1 MDNICDEGLC
11 TGCGLCTVQCP
22 RKCITMI
29 STGKFG
35 HLYPNIDNNSCIDC
49 GLCKRNCPAL
59 INTEKRKPK
68 TAYAAWSK
76 DEEDYKSST
85 SGGAASI
92 FTQHIIS
99 KSGVVYGCAMLPNI
113 EASHIRVDNYEDS
126 MKLKGSK
133 YVQSDITNIMPILKK
148 DVKEG
153 KSVLFIGTPC
163 QVAAIKSSYKEQP
176 QNLLLIDLVCH
187 GVPSLQLLKKHV
199 KRIADYP
206 HYDNVFF
213 RDGNIIGLV
222 LKVNG
227 HVVYKQQLKK
237 PRYKEWYINTF
248 FDGYTY
254 RESCYNCKY
263 ACPDRVSD
271 ITIGD
276 FWGLGKKQ
284 PADEIPLHQYGCSLI
299 LPNTEKG
306 LYMIEQIKPK
316 MYLYERSIDE
326 AINGN
331 DQLKRPFKMNRRIR
345 VFRKFYHLFGYQ
357 LYYWVLAD
365 KVVKTKIKTILGK

>member
-133 YVQSDITNIMPILKK
+133 YVQSDITNIMPILRMSR
-148 DVKEG
+148 KEN
-153 KSVLFIGTPC
+153 
-163 QVAAIKSSYKEQP
+163 Q
-176 QNLLLIDLVCH
+176 
-187 GVPSLQLLKKHV
+187 
-199 KRIADYP
+199 
-206 HYDNVFF
+206 
-213 RDGNIIGLV
+213 
-222 LKVNG
+222 
-227 HVVYKQQLKK
+227 
-237 PRYKEWYINTF
+237 
-248 FDGYTY
+248 
-254 RESCYNCKY
+254 
-263 ACPDRVSD
+263 
-271 ITIGD
+271 
-276 FWGLGKKQ
+276 
-284 PADEIPLHQYGCSLI
+284 
-299 LPNTEKG
+299 
-306 LYMIEQIKPK
+306 
-316 MYLYERSIDE
+316 
-326 AINGN
+326 
-331 DQLKRPFKMNRRIR
+331 
-345 VFRKFYHLFGYQ
+345 FYS
-357 LYYWVLAD
+357 
-365 KVVKTKIKTILGK
+365 